1 MKRWIIIA
9 TVLGV
14 LLMAT
19 VAVWA
24 SPINVGGNFSA
35 LGASTKDI
43 GPDVYK
49 GNGNPQGVPFQA
61 PDASI
66 LLVPINVGGN

>member
-1 MKRWIIIA
+1 MKRSIIIA

-19 VAVWA
+19 AAVWA

-35 LGASTKDI
+35 LGASAKDI

-49 GNGNPQGVPFQA
+49 GNGNPQGVPFENV
-61 PDASI
+61 DTN
-66 LLVPINVGGN
+66 LLLAPINVGGN